1 MLAYQVYKNAPLND
15 GTEGLRFRRAI
26 KVNNTELLV
35 LAEPTVSVSQR
46 MCVTVSTF
54 FKRVCITFILD
65 AEVCILNTV
74 KTVRLSASFVTLQG
88 DAMYD
93 VVVRELRENQVYTFT
108 GVHIPDTEDDLIE
121 WLEDEFSGCE
131 ILGYTETQQ

>member
-1 MLAYQVYKNAPLND
+1 MMAQ
-15 GTEGLRFRRAI
+15 
-26 KVNNTELLV
+26 KVIAFVTLSKSITLSYLFLL
-35 LAEPTVSVSQR
+35 EPTVSVSQK
-46 MCVTVSTF
+46 MYGTVSNF

-131 ILGYTETQQ
+131 ILGYTETQ

>member
-1 MLAYQVYKNAPLND
+1 
-15 GTEGLRFRRAI
+15 
-26 KVNNTELLV
+26 
-35 LAEPTVSVSQR
+35 
-46 MCVTVSTF
+46 MCVTVSNF

-93 VVVRELRENQVYTFT
+93 VVVRELRERQVYTFT

-131 ILGYTETQQ
+131 ILGYTETQ